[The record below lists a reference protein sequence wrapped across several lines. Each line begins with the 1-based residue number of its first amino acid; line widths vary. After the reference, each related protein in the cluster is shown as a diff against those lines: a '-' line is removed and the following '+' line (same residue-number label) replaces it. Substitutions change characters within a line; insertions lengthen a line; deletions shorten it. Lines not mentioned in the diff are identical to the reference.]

1 MNIGILVPTRGVVMQ
16 SARRPPVDECWAMA
30 RLADQAG
37 YDAVWVGDS
46 IVAKPRLEP
55 LTTLAYVAGM
65 TTRVRLGTA
74 VLLPALRHP
83 VVLGGQLA
91 NVDQISRGRLVVG
104 VGIGWSL
111 PSAEREWAACG
122 ADHKRRVRRLEEHV
136 AVWRRLWRGEP
147 LTERGEDYE
156 LTGHTIGPL
165 PWTEAGPPVLITAGN
180 RGEMLPAQFERFA
193 RLGDGIITTYIHPEE
208 CGVIRELAEAALARH
223 GRAGAAFPLCVY
235 TTVRMED
242 DVRTAERVTTEFLA
256 AYYGGGVSE
265 RGLMG
270 LGPRD
275 VVVGALRRY
284 AEAGA
289 TDLCIRFIGDD
300 QLPQLERFTRE
311 VLPELG

>member
-1 MNIGILVPTRGVVMQ
+1 MRIGVLVPTRGVVMQ
-16 SARRPPVDECWAMA
+16 SARRPPTDECWAMA

-46 IVAKPRLEP
+46 VVAKPRLEP
-55 LTTLAYVAGM
+55 LTTLAYLAGI

-83 VVLGGQLA
+83 VVLAGQIA
-91 NVDQISRGRLVVG
+91 NVDQISRGRVVLGLG
-104 VGIGWSL
+104 VGWSL

-136 AVWRRLWRGEP
+136 GLWRRLWRGEP
-147 LTERGEDYE
+147 LTETGEDYA
-156 LTGHTIGPL
+156 LAGHTIGPL

-180 RGEMLPAQFERFA
+180 RGEMLPAQFDRFA
-193 RLGDGIITTYIHPEE
+193 RLGDGIITTYLHAGE
-208 CGVIRELAEAALARH
+208 CRVVRERAEAALARR
-223 GRAGAAFPLCVY
+223 GRALAGFPLCVY

-242 DVRTAERVTTEFLA
+242 DVRTAERVTSQFLA

-275 VVVGALRRY
+275 AVVDALRRY

-289 TDLCIRFIGDD
+289 TDLCVRFIGDD
-300 QLPQLERFTRE
+300 QLAQLERFTRE
-311 VLPELG
+311 VLPALG